1 MLLNITNS
9 VAYVNIYTEM
19 NLDKLLYT
27 IYIVVISNF
36 KGERMV
42 TEAKEKLKKEIENI
56 TDEAMIEKIWI
67 FVMGILAQQGIERR
81 AAGRIA

>member
-9 VAYVNIYTEM
+9 VAYVNINPEM
-19 NLDKLLYT
+19 NLDIDKLTYT
-27 IYIVVISNF
+27 IYIVDKSNI

-56 TDEAMIEKIWI
+56 TDEAMIEKS
-67 FVMGILAQQGIERR
+67 
-81 AAGRIA
+81 